1 MPCALLC
8 AVLAAP
14 AGCSDAGGTAPEGQC
29 ALTAEFRGR
38 SYSGMSVEVAPPEGE
53 PLGTAVVPPCN
64 DTNGADEAAEEI
76 EVARLPGASPSRAL
90 VWHGR
95 RDVVLL
101 RDALGPVPRA
111 VTRLFR
117 APDCAAGDAPIH
129 LRGDWFGILGADGD
143 TETDLVPPYDVTL
156 GVTESSPARYE
167 RAELTVRVP
176 ASLGRP
182 LTRDD
187 TAVLSEGGEIEI
199 DAGCNG
205 RRFVALRVAAH
216 PEG

>member
-1 MPCALLC
+1 MT
-8 AVLAAP
+8 V
-14 AGCSDAGGTAPEGQC
+14 
-29 ALTAEFRGR
+29 EFGGR
-38 SYSGMSVEVAPPEGE
+38 SYSGMSVEIAPPEGE
-53 PLGTAVVPPCN
+53 SLGTAVVPPCN
-64 DTNGADEAAEEI
+64 DTNGADEAVEEI
-76 EVARLPGASPSRAL
+76 EVARLRGASPRRAL

-95 RDVVLL
+95 HDVVLL

-117 APDCAAGDAPIH
+117 APGCAAGDAPVH

-156 GVTESSPARYE
+156 GVTESSAARYE

-176 ASLGRP
+176 AALGRP

-199 DAGCNG
+199 DAACRG
-205 RRFVALRVAAH
+205 RRFVALRVTAH